1 MHVTVFLK
9 LTSSFKLWPDE
20 NTGPLARRIITLR
33 SGLSI
38 FSVSRFLRDSN
49 IASDNEFLITSTH
62 NIQMKYY
69 VKKGLKSKP
78 ISVYTELFSKQ
89 LAFCNVSYE
98 WDFFYNWDLFSLAFN
113 TDVQN
118 SHYSSDQRC
127 SWKFPLYCWSSFGQT
142 LLLTITGCS
151 EIHVLIVAHFL
162 APIIRQAV
170 ANITLSISLACL
182 LFWNHSRLRYVPGPQ
197 NRTFED

>member
-98 WDFFYNWDLFSLAFN
+98 WDFFTTETFFLWHLTLMSKTHIIQVIRDAHESFLCTAEAVLAKRF
-113 TDVQN
+113 
-118 SHYSSDQRC
+118 Y
-127 SWKFPLYCWSSFGQT
+127 WPLQVAVRFTCW
-142 LLLTITGCS
+142 
-151 EIHVLIVAHFL
+151 
-162 APIIRQAV
+162 
-170 ANITLSISLACL
+170 
-182 LFWNHSRLRYVPGPQ
+182 
-197 NRTFED
+197 